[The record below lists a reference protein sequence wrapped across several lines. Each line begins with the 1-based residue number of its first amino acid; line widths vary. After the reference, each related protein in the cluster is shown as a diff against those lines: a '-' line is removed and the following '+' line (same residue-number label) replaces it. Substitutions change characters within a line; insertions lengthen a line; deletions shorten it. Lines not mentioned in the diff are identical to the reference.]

1 MTLGLVLEPGY
12 NGLWN
17 KAQQL
22 VEDVDSCDDVDVPA
36 KCCQHS
42 ELGTSNVVRS
52 AIMLYQASAVA
63 QGRCKRLNE
72 FACYEKACHGDLN
85 FAGEMSVVVAVRV
98 QVLRFTSRTYA
109 ERNLS
114 KMLLAST

>member
-1 MTLGLVLEPGY
+1 M
-12 NGLWN
+12 
-17 KAQQL
+17 KD
-22 VEDVDSCDDVDVPA
+22 VEYCDDVDVPA

-63 QGRCKRLNE
+63 QVAQGRCKRFNE

-98 QVLRFTSRTYA
+98 RVLSFTNVCREELVEDVA
-109 ERNLS
+109 LE
-114 KMLLAST
+114 ST